1 MISDWHC
8 GFCYSHYNALHVFPI
23 NGAIIV
29 IYDVLRMDLPQ
40 RIRICPP
47 ITYQYSTA

>member
-1 MISDWHC
+1 M
-8 GFCYSHYNALHVFPI
+8 PI
-23 NGAIIV
+23 NGAIIL